1 MKSTLDERYKVKQ
14 TAVEKS
20 FARQMG
26 LKMNKE
32 YENWADNTGIKLIE
46 LFMKKYKGAI
56 FEMPR
61 IREKSP
67 KSLLGKI
74 KNLQIERLSK
84 LYAVDGIS
92 KEEKEEFYSLIEER
106 ILENKDLDETLIL
119 DTVKSLVEED
129 ITQIDIKDLEEK
141 LMVDGISRSTK
152 TALLRIL
159 VSKIEKSNLENKNEI
174 LQALDEEYGETAVRL
189 GKIEEDTIRYSSIR
203 DLENNERKIGRLRDE
218 TKFLKAND
226 LRGMKIIVV
235 DLPDDFETENEN
247 IKEALEKRKNAKTK
261 EERVMFTHEAIVEI
275 GKEFYNELGNNEEL
289 LEELDLDVI
298 PDSNKHKKKSN
309 GYEAEHIKFMSQKEP
324 EYTLEMQFKSEYV
337 ENISRGEGA
346 ASHEN
351 RPGKSRILPQANTD
365 SKLIEELN
373 FAIPKYKIFRTEKD
387 GIKVKEFT
395 MLENVMG
402 FFQGKLDT
410 NSEEYDKLIT
420 LLSNKEKNEKAI

>member
-1 MKSTLDERYKVKQ
+1 MKGTLDERYKVKQ

-32 YENWADNTGIKLIE
+32 YENWADSTGIKLIE
-46 LFMKKYKGAI
+46 LFMEKYKGVI

-92 KEEKEEFYSLIEER
+92 KEEKEEFYLLIEER
-106 ILENKDLDETLIL
+106 ILENKDLDEALIL

-129 ITQIDIKDLEEK
+129 ITKIDIKELEK
-141 LMVDGISRSTK
+141 TLMVDGISRSTK

-174 LQALDEEYGETAVRL
+174 LQVLDEEYGETAARL
-189 GKIEEDTIRYSSIR
+189 GKIEEDTIRYGSIR

-235 DLPDDFETENEN
+235 DVPDDFETENEN
-247 IKEALEKRKNAKTK
+247 IKEALEKRKNAKTS
-261 EERVMFTHEAIVEI
+261 EEKIMCTHKAIVEI
-275 GKEFYNELGNNEEL
+275 GKEFYWQLGNNEEL
-289 LEELDLDVI
+289 LKELDLEVI
-298 PDSNKHKKKSN
+298 PDSNKHKKKLN
-309 GYEAEHIKFMSQKEP
+309 GYEAEHIKFMNRKDP

-351 RPGKSRILPQANTD
+351 RPGKSRILPQAATD
-365 SKLIEELN
+365 KKLIEELK
-373 FAIPKYKIFRTEKD
+373 FAVPKYKTFTNED
-387 GIKVKEFT
+387 GKIKIKEYT

-402 FFQGKLDT
+402 YFQGKLDVD
-410 NSEEYDKLIT
+410 SEEYDKLIT
-420 LLSNKEKNEKAI
+420 LLSHKEKREKAI

>member
-14 TAVEKS
+14 TAVERS

-32 YENWADNTGIKLIE
+32 YENWADSTGIKLIE
-46 LFMKKYKGAI
+46 LFMEKYKGVT

-92 KEEKEEFYSLIEER
+92 KEDQEEFYSLIEER
-106 ILENKDLDETLIL
+106 ILENKDLDEIVTL
-119 DTVKSLVEED
+119 DAVKSLVEED
-129 ITQIDIKDLEEK
+129 ITKIDIKELEK
-141 LMVDGISRSTK
+141 TLMVDGISRSTK

-159 VSKIEKSNLENKNEI
+159 ISKIEKSSLKNKEELLEN
-174 LQALDEEYGETAVRL
+174 LDTKYGEIAVKRR
-189 GKIEEDTIRYSSIR
+189 KIEENIIKYDSIR

-235 DLPDDFETENEN
+235 DVPDNLETENKN
-247 IKEALEKRKNAKTK
+247 IREILEKRKNVTTI
-261 EERVMFTHEAIVEI
+261 EERIRCTHEVIVEI
-275 GKEFYNELGNNEEL
+275 GKEFYSELVNNQEL
-289 LEELDLDVI
+289 LEDLNLQVI

-309 GYEAEHIKFMSQKEP
+309 GYEAEHIKFMNTQEP

-337 ENISRGEGA
+337 EDISRGEGA

-351 RPGKSRILPQANTD
+351 RPGKSRILPQATTD

-373 FAIPKYKIFRTEKD
+373 FAVPKYKTFIKED
-387 GIKVKEFT
+387 GKIKIKEYT

-402 FFQGKLDT
+402 YFQGKLDVD
-410 NSEEYDKLIT
+410 SEEYDKLIT
-420 LLSNKEKNEKAI
+420 LLSHKEKREKAI